1 MVRTTT
7 RRVIVT
13 CKKAAK
19 HFLCFMVSTCFN
31 IKKQL
36 NWIQML
42 PFSTFQRCIHPFPSI
57 RQPKS
62 LGTLFRV
69 SHRMSLWCSSCR
81 FACTRDSSLHQW
93 LCCWRWREL
102 YRRVALCPTNGR
114 GGRKRNTGRVG
125 HRRTPGFSVG
135 KRVMKGVDWS
145 YFTT

>member
-7 RRVIVT
+7 RRVIVA
-13 CKKAAK
+13 CKKSRK
-19 HFLCFMVSTCFN
+19 TFPLFYGFN
-31 IKKQL
+31 MFQHQKATQL
-36 NWIQML
+36 DPNAPLLHI
-42 PFSTFQRCIHPFPSI
+42 SKVHPSISI

-69 SHRMSLWCSSCR
+69 SHRMSLWWSSCR
-81 FACTRDSSLHQW
+81 FTCTRDSSLHQW

-114 GGRKRNTGRVG
+114 GGHKRNTGRVG
-125 HRRTPGFSVG
+125 HRITPGFSVG
-135 KRVMKGVDWS
+135 KRVMKGMDWS